1 MPSPNKVTKKECI
14 EAIEYFH
21 VAGYIENL
29 SGDAEFYLKPLL
41 KKVANNYNLYL
52 KGL

>member
-21 VAGYIENL
+21 VAGYIE
-29 SGDAEFYLKPLL
+29 FYLKPLL